1 MKEKRRKYKL
11 KKFKFPIDLIEF
23 PIKYSTVLKVLKGKE
38 KLLEFYLEGRYGP
51 YYIDAPRKYKLMDI
65 RTLLATLYFTDYY
78 KDISFEEK
86 FTNWLNLLEV
96 SDTGFYIISILKGL
110 NFLKTTTFYTP
121 CIYDTQKQQRYFTL
135 WVILDSYYHLREEK
149 NEN

>member
-38 KLLEFYLEGRYGP
+38 KLLEFYLEGRHGS
-51 YYIDAPRKYKLMDI
+51 YYIDTPRKYKLMGI